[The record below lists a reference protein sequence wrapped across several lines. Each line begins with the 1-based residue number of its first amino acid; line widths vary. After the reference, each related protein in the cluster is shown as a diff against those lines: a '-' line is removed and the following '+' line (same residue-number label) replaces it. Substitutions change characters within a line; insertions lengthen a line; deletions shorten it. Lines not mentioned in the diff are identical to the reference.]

1 MISLRKFCKVLLQS
15 PHCCD
20 RGSDNVDNHMNSLAQ
35 KRILIGISGGIA
47 AYKIPELVRR
57 LKDLGADVRC
67 VMTQGAQAFIT
78 PLTLQAV
85 SGNPVHHDLLDP
97 AAEAAMGHIELAK
110 WADLIM
116 IAPASA
122 NVLAQLAHGHAS
134 DLLST
139 LILATTAPVYVA
151 PAMNQ
156 QMWAQPAVQAN
167 CQRLREYGM
176 TLITPDNGAQ
186 ACGDIGAGRMPE
198 PLALRDIICQ
208 HFQPRSQLLA
218 GKSVLITAGPTREAI
233 DPVRYLSNHSSGK
246 MGFALAAAAQQLGAT
261 VTLVT
266 GPVQLATPTDV
277 TRIDVVSAEDMY
289 QAVMNHI
296 DQADVFIGCAAVAD
310 YRPELVATSKIKKSQ
325 DTMHLALIKN
335 PDILASV
342 ASLPNPPFTIGFAA
356 ETNDVVQYAQRKL
369 EQKRIRL
376 IAANDVSD
384 TNIGFNSDVNA
395 MHLLWQDKQGQ
406 LQQLSLDRANK
417 LQIATQLLQHAAT
430 LMNN

>member
-1 MISLRKFCKVLLQS
+1 
-15 PHCCD
+15 
-20 RGSDNVDNHMNSLAQ
+20 MNSLAQ

-369 EQKRIRL
+369 EQKRIQL

>member
-1 MISLRKFCKVLLQS
+1 MNNL
-15 PHCCD
+15 P
-20 RGSDNVDNHMNSLAQ
+20 NSLAH

-67 VMTQGAQAFIT
+67 VMTQGAHAFIT

-122 NVLAQLAHGHAS
+122 SVLAQLAHGHAS

-139 LILATTAPVYVA
+139 LVLATTAPIYVA

-156 QMWAQPAVQAN
+156 QMWANPAVQAN
-167 CQRLREYGM
+167 CQRLQTYG
-176 TLITPDNGAQ
+176 IHIVAPASGAQ
-186 ACGDIGAGRMPE
+186 ACGDVGAGRMPE
-198 PLALRDIICQ
+198 PLELRDCIVQ
-208 HFQPRSQLLA
+208 HFAGNHQLLA
-218 GKSVLITAGPTREAI
+218 GKSILITAGPTREAI

-246 MGFALAAAAQQLGAT
+246 MGFALATAAQQLGAQ
-261 VTLVT
+261 VTLVS
-266 GPVQLATPTDV
+266 GPVQLPTPPGV
-277 TRIDVVSAEDMY
+277 TRIDVVSAQDMY
-289 QAVMNHI
+289 EAVLAQVE
-296 DQADVFIGCAAVAD
+296 QADIFIGCAAVAD
-310 YRPELVATSKIKKSQ
+310 YRPEQIADSKIKKHQ
-325 DTMHLALIKN
+325 DTMHLSLVKN
-335 PDILASV
+335 PDILATV
-342 ASLPNPPFTIGFAA
+342 AHQPNPPFTIGFAA
-356 ETNDVVQYAQRKL
+356 ETDDVVRYAQGKL
-369 EQKRIRL
+369 EQKRLRL

-384 TNIGFNSDVNA
+384 TQIGFNSDDNA
-395 MHLLWQDKQGQ
+395 MQLLWQDEQGQ
-406 LQQLSLDRANK
+406 LQQLSLNRASK

-430 LMNN
+430 LMK

>member
-1 MISLRKFCKVLLQS
+1 
-15 PHCCD
+15 
-20 RGSDNVDNHMNSLAQ
+20 MNSLAQ

-277 TRIDVVSAEDMY
+277 TRINVVSAEDMY

-395 MHLLWQDKQGQ
+395 VHLLWQDKQGQ

>member
-1 MISLRKFCKVLLQS
+1 
-15 PHCCD
+15 
-20 RGSDNVDNHMNSLAQ
+20 MNSLAQ

-218 GKSVLITAGPTREAI
+218 DKSVLITAGPTREAI

>member
-1 MISLRKFCKVLLQS
+1 
-15 PHCCD
+15 
-20 RGSDNVDNHMNSLAQ
+20 MNSLAQ

-116 IAPASA
+116 ITPASA

>member
-1 MISLRKFCKVLLQS
+1 
-15 PHCCD
+15 
-20 RGSDNVDNHMNSLAQ
+20 MNSLAQ

-156 QMWAQPAVQAN
+156 QMWAHPAVQAN

-176 TLITPDNGAQ
+176 TLIAPDSGAQ

>member
-1 MISLRKFCKVLLQS
+1 MSGLKNRKLL
-15 PHCCD
+15 
-20 RGSDNVDNHMNSLAQ
+20 
-35 KRILIGISGGIA
+35 LIVTGGIA

-57 LKDLGADVRC
+57 LVEQQVQVRV
-67 VMTQGAQAFIT
+67 VMTKGAQAFIT

-186 ACGDIGAGRMPE
+186 A
-198 PLALRDIICQ
+198 
-208 HFQPRSQLLA
+208 
-218 GKSVLITAGPTREAI
+218 
-233 DPVRYLSNHSSGK
+233 
-246 MGFALAAAAQQLGAT
+246 
-261 VTLVT
+261 
-266 GPVQLATPTDV
+266 
-277 TRIDVVSAEDMY
+277 
-289 QAVMNHI
+289 
-296 DQADVFIGCAAVAD
+296 
-310 YRPELVATSKIKKSQ
+310 
-325 DTMHLALIKN
+325 
-335 PDILASV
+335 
-342 ASLPNPPFTIGFAA
+342 
-356 ETNDVVQYAQRKL
+356 
-369 EQKRIRL
+369 
-376 IAANDVSD
+376 
-384 TNIGFNSDVNA
+384 
-395 MHLLWQDKQGQ
+395 
-406 LQQLSLDRANK
+406 
-417 LQIATQLLQHAAT
+417 
-430 LMNN
+430 

>member
-1 MISLRKFCKVLLQS
+1 
-15 PHCCD
+15 
-20 RGSDNVDNHMNSLAQ
+20 MNSLAQ

-198 PLALRDIICQ
+198 PLMLRDIICQ

>member
-1 MISLRKFCKVLLQS
+1 MNNL
-15 PHCCD
+15 P
-20 RGSDNVDNHMNSLAQ
+20 NSLAH

-67 VMTQGAQAFIT
+67 VMTQGAHAFIT

-122 NVLAQLAHGHAS
+122 SVLAQLAHGHAS

-139 LILATTAPVYVA
+139 LVLATTAPIYVA

-156 QMWAQPAVQAN
+156 QMWANSAVQAN
-167 CQRLREYGM
+167 CQRLQAYG
-176 TLITPDNGAQ
+176 IHIVAPASGAQ
-186 ACGDIGAGRMPE
+186 ACGDVGAGRMPE
-198 PLALRDIICQ
+198 PLELRDCIVQ
-208 HFQPRSQLLA
+208 HFAGNHQLLA
-218 GKSVLITAGPTREAI
+218 GKSILITAGPTREAI

-246 MGFALAAAAQQLGAT
+246 MGFALATAAQQLGAQ
-261 VTLVT
+261 VTLVS
-266 GPVQLATPTDV
+266 GPVQLPTPPGV
-277 TRIDVVSAEDMY
+277 TRIDVVSAQDMY
-289 QAVMNHI
+289 EAVLAQVE
-296 DQADVFIGCAAVAD
+296 QADIFIGCAAVAD
-310 YRPELVATSKIKKSQ
+310 YRPEQIADSKIKKHQ
-325 DTMHLALIKN
+325 DTMHLSLVKN
-335 PDILASV
+335 PDILATV
-342 ASLPNPPFTIGFAA
+342 AHQPNPPFTIGFAA
-356 ETNDVVQYAQRKL
+356 ETDDVVRYAQDKL
-369 EQKRIRL
+369 EQKRLRL

-384 TNIGFNSDVNA
+384 TQIGFNSDDNA
-395 MHLLWQDKQGQ
+395 MQLLWQDEQGQ
-406 LQQLSLDRANK
+406 LQQLSLNRASK

-430 LMNN
+430 LMK